1 MYSFTYLVFVINTKY
16 RRNTIIGNTFVN
28 TYRPIAVEITGR
40 LQVIYVYVKYVDA
53 RWRCKNI

>member
-28 TYRPIAVEITGR
+28 TLAVEITGR
-40 LQVIYVYVKYVDA
+40 YNEKYVYVKYVYT
-53 RWRCKNI
+53 RWRCKDI